1 MTGADVWNLS
11 QVNTAGLASTSK
23 GTSKAN
29 ASEIGN
35 LFENYMQNASLQE
48 VSDSKPNQMITP
60 TEKSDASY
68 SKFQNKKEAVKLEN
82 TNAYE
87 QKLQKANKNKDV
99 LKDFEEQVVQEV
111 ADSLGVDAQTIVDA
125 MQMYGFTVMD
135 LLQPQNLGT
144 IFGQLSGIED
154 SALLLVDDKFEALL
168 SGLQDKKTEILETLQ
183 TDMDELVSMME
194 LVDEPEKIT
203 NFAEAL
209 GEAIHNVDTSEQR
222 EAEVSQRTAR
232 DVLSTS
238 SNDEVS
244 MQEIAE
250 SMSKAVE
257 DVDKVIE
264 KQEVLDA
271 TEINEDDLE
280 AVTQEVAFV
289 ESEASEGEMKA
300 VVTKEKSENQAF
312 FRDEKNEKNVNPS
325 QENLVAN
332 NSATPVENAA
342 TSPQTY
348 TQAVHVT
355 EMIDRI
361 AEHIRIAVAT
371 DATTIEMQ
379 LNPENLG
386 KLFLQIS
393 SKEGI
398 VQAQITAQNES
409 VREMLQTQMLELQE
423 KLNQA
428 GVRVQAIEV
437 TVASHEFER
446 NLEQNQNFNQE
457 QNENSNQKSSSQR
470 RNLNMDSLDELSGVL
485 SEEEQLAAQIMKD
498 NGNSVDLTA

>member
-11 QVNTAGLASTSK
+11 QVSNATLAPISKDAG
-23 GTSKAN
+23 KAN
-29 ASEIGN
+29 AGGMDN
-35 LFENYMQNASLQE
+35 PFESFMQNAGLQD
-48 VSDSKPNQMITP
+48 VGDSKAKQMITP
-60 TEKSDASY
+60 TEKSDVAY
-68 SKFQNKKEAVKLEN
+68 SKFQNKKETVKMD
-82 TNAYE
+82 NANVDE
-87 QKLQKANKNKDV
+87 AKLQKANKNKDV

-111 ADSLGVDAQTIVDA
+111 ADSLGVDVQTLVDA

-154 SALLLVDDKFEALL
+154 SALLLVNEKFEALL
-168 SGLQDKKTEILETLQ
+168 SGLQDKKTEILENLQ

-194 LVDEPEKIT
+194 LVDEPEPIT

-209 GEAIHNVDTSEQR
+209 GEAIHNMDASEQR
-222 EAEVSQRTAR
+222 ETDVSQKTVS
-232 DVLSTS
+232 DVISTPS
-238 SNDEVS
+238 KDEVS
-244 MQEIAE
+244 MQEVAE
-250 SMSKAVE
+250 SMSKALE
-257 DVDKVIE
+257 DVDKVME
-264 KQEVLDA
+264 KQEIIEA
-271 TEINEDDLE
+271 TEINDEDLQD
-280 AVTQEVAFV
+280 VTQEVLRV
-289 ESEASEGEMKA
+289 ESEVSEGEIKA
-300 VVTKEKSENQAF
+300 VVTKDKSENQDL
-312 FRDEKNEKNVNPS
+312 FRNEKNEKHVNPS
-325 QENLVAN
+325 QGQVVAN

-342 TSPQTY
+342 TTQTY
-348 TQAVHVT
+348 TQTVHVT

-398 VQAQITAQNES
+398 VQAQITAQNEN

-428 GVRVQAIEV
+428 GVKVQAIEV

-446 NLEQNQNFNQE
+446 NLEQNQNFNQQ